1 MLTVLYAEFKLR
13 PNAET
18 VLRDTRRQVYVVL
31 VLVVMSWVAEC
42 ICILKM
48 SSKSRVKA
56 ESWDYIQRKKPVE
69 LP

>member
-18 VLRDTRRQVYVVL
+18 VLRDTRRQVYIVL

-42 ICILKM
+42 ICILKT
-48 SSKSRVKA
+48 STSPHFARVLGI
-56 ESWDYIQRKKPVE
+56 EHFQTIT
-69 LP
+69 